1 MSTGG
6 GIMATPVKNQ
16 SGFSLRVGQTWKSFE
31 QFRLEG
37 AKTLS
42 SVKDRV
48 IATLHTKSG
57 QYRIIEEHD
66 FQTLYGLARDVDRLR
81 GGLRVVVLAVRAAQ
95 KHPDEENLNLL
106 AEAVA
111 MLGNLPELPVRDTF
125 DALEP
130 ETLDQNEEEE
140 VILDRDRIPHPLHE
154 ARLSRQQIGETA
166 QPNGLED

>member
-1 MSTGG
+1 MT
-6 GIMATPVKNQ
+6 IAKKNQ

-130 ETLDQNEEEE
+130 ETSDQNEEDE
-140 VILDRDRIPHPLHE
+140 VILDRDRIPRPLYE
-154 ARLSRQQIGETA
+154 ARRSRQPIGETA

>member
-1 MSTGG
+1 
-6 GIMATPVKNQ
+6 MAIAKKQ
-16 SGFSLRVGQTWKSFE
+16 ARELSLRVGPTWKSFE
-31 QFRLEG
+31 QFPIEG

-66 FQTLYGLARDVDRLR
+66 FQTLYGLARDVVRLR
-81 GGLRVVVLAVRAAQ
+81 GGLGVVVLAVRAAQ
-95 KHPDEENLNLL
+95 KHPDETHLKLL

-111 MLGNLPELPVRDTF
+111 MLGNLPELPVRDAF

-130 ETLDQNEEEE
+130 ETSDGDEADE
-140 VILDRDRIPHPLHE
+140 VILDGDRIPHPL
-154 ARLSRQQIGETA
+154 RQA
-166 QPNGLED
+166 P

>member
-1 MSTGG
+1 
-6 GIMATPVKNQ
+6 MAIAKKNH

-31 QFRLEG
+31 QFRIEG

-57 QYRIIEEHD
+57 QYRILEEHD

-81 GGLRVVVLAVRAAQ
+81 GGLGVVVLAVRAAQ
-95 KHPDEENLNLL
+95 KHPDETHLKLL

-111 MLGNLPELPVRDTF
+111 MLGNLPELPVRDAF

-130 ETLDQNEEEE
+130 ETSDWDEEDE
-140 VILDRDRIPHPLHE
+140 VILDGDRIPRPLRE
-154 ARLSRQQIGETA
+154 GKRSR
-166 QPNGLED
+166 

>member
-1 MSTGG
+1 MT
-6 GIMATPVKNQ
+6 IAKKKERE
-16 SGFSLRVGQTWKSFE
+16 FSLRVGQTWKSFE

-42 SVKDRV
+42 AVKERV

-81 GGLRVVVLAVRAAQ
+81 GGLQVVVLAVRAAQ
-95 KHPDEENLNLL
+95 KHPDETHLKLL

-111 MLGNLPELPVRDTF
+111 MLGNLPELPVRDAF

-130 ETLDQNEEEE
+130 ETSDGDDEDE
-140 VILDRDRIPHPLHE
+140 VILDLDRIPRPL
-154 ARLSRQQIGETA
+154 RSPKLP
-166 QPNGLED
+166 QPNGQED

>member
-1 MSTGG
+1 
-6 GIMATPVKNQ
+6 MAIAKKNH

-31 QFRLEG
+31 QFRIEG

-57 QYRIIEEHD
+57 QYRILEEHD

-81 GGLRVVVLAVRAAQ
+81 GGLGVVVLAVRAAQ
-95 KHPDEENLNLL
+95 KHPDETHLKLL

-111 MLGNLPELPVRDTF
+111 MLGNLPELPVRDAF

-130 ETLDQNEEEE
+130 ETADWDEEDE
-140 VILDRDRIPHPLHE
+140 VILDGDRIPHPLRE
-154 ARLSRQQIGETA
+154 GKRSR
-166 QPNGLED
+166 